1 MQSMVKSLKIMGNW
15 LNASFSRVRFP
26 NIRNSVPLLRML
38 PSIIINLAYH
48 AQKIDG
54 GDEVA
59 RHVFWGFP
67 KMGNPQFAG
76 WFIMENRTK
85 FYKWMM
91 TGGTP
96 ILGNLHIPTQKKISC
111 HPPSGP
117 SALPLVP
124 LPLRWRQPWKSL
136 GNPSEKYEP
145 QLGWLLSIDG

>member
-1 MQSMVKSLKIMGNW
+1 MVKSLKIMGNW

-59 RHVFWGFP
+59 R
-67 KMGNPQFAG
+67 
-76 WFIMENRTK
+76 
-85 FYKWMM
+85 
-91 TGGTP
+91 
-96 ILGNLHIPTQKKISC
+96 PTQKKISC

-145 QLGWLLSIDG
+145 QLG